1 MTTRPLWPQGAS
13 QIRPSMV
20 QRFALLRHG
29 RESLRSMQCEH
40 GIVASALKPCVEC
53 RRKPPAQATA
63 NVDVDEYEREL
74 EIRQEEQRS
83 DAKFLRRIGRE
94 LIDNGGRDA
103 GLGLK
108 FYDTAI
114 KYERASL
121 ETLKEIRDKR
131 HDRWLAAEVARQQG
145 REVGN

>member
-1 MTTRPLWPQGAS
+1 
-13 QIRPSMV
+13 
-20 QRFALLRHG
+20 
-29 RESLRSMQCEH
+29 MQCEH
-40 GIVASALKPCVEC
+40 GVVASALKPCVEC
-53 RRKPPAQATA
+53 RRKPRAPVSTA
-63 NVDVDEYEREL
+63 ADVDEFEREL

-83 DAKFLRRIGRE
+83 DAKYLRRVGRE
-94 LIDNGGRDA
+94 LIENGGRDA

-108 FYDTAI
+108 FFDTAI